1 MGRSKFSFRNPSV
14 GRCTFFVAGL
24 LALVNL
30 TIVFCWLLEQPTR
43 QKLLNYLSLYSL
55 KKIVKLTLPEQESW
69 FNNVQQHLIICW
81 P

>member
-43 QKLLNYLSLYSL
+43 QKLL
-55 KKIVKLTLPEQESW
+55 KLFVTIQPQENSEAHTSGTRKL
-69 FNNVQQHLIICW
+69 V
-81 P
+81 